1 MMKPIRVAVAGL
13 GLGAQR
19 AKGYLQYDNALLCAV
34 CDADLD
40 RLKDFQSQWPGVRGY
55 SNYQL
60 MLETEELDLVNVS
73 TPDWMHFQ
81 HVKLALQLDCHVLVE
96 KPMVRNLDEAKMM
109 IDMVETSG
117 KTLMVGQNYRRLP
130 VAV

>member
-1 MMKPIRVAVAGL
+1 MS
-13 GLGAQR
+13 
-19 AKGYLQYDNALLCAV
+19 QYRTGC
-34 CDADLD
+34 
-40 RLKDFQSQWPGVRGY
+40 
-55 SNYQL
+55 
-60 MLETEELDLVNVS
+60 T
-73 TPDWMHFQ
+73 FQ